1 MENEVILYFC
11 LSDPFVQSPLHDGSI
26 HTRER
31 EREGERWGRERE
43 VGGGERELK
52 LSNTVGGE
60 RGGRIGGKSRGR
72 LISGVFFTAHCS
84 AFSVRHLKYLLHCS
98 LMKMPT

>member
-1 MENEVILYFC
+1 MKSYFISAYQTLLYRAHFTMEAYI
-11 LSDPFVQSPLHDGSI
+11 
-26 HTRER
+26 RER
-31 EREGERWGRERE
+31 EKGRERGGERE

-52 LSNTVGGE
+52 LSNTLGGE
-60 RGGRIGGKSRGR
+60 MGGRIGGKIKGR